1 MCRRALVKLSG
12 TQDRKPHKLFLN
24 FSTFKMNQ
32 LELAVLFYFKARA
45 LAYLGF
51 YIKNFTQYAAYRP
64 AVGYYCYRIVRLG
77 CQLLKCPHY
86 PFLEFVIVFAAFHAV
101 HMILQFLDVLGVF
114 FGRMRFFHARQMS
127 IAISFFYFLY
137 NFHGTF

>member
-1 MCRRALVKLSG
+1 
-12 TQDRKPHKLFLN
+12 
-24 FSTFKMNQ
+24 MNQ

-86 PFLEFVIVFAAFHAV
+86 PFLKNFVIFPAFDAVRVVFQFS
-101 HMILQFLDVLGVF
+101 HMLWVF